1 MLPIHHSYETN
12 AQDVIVRVRGLP
24 FNVQYREIRA
34 FFAPAHIVSNGV
46 HLLYDQYVSLSLPL

>member
-1 MLPIHHSYETN
+1 M
-12 AQDVIVRVRGLP
+12 RVRGLP